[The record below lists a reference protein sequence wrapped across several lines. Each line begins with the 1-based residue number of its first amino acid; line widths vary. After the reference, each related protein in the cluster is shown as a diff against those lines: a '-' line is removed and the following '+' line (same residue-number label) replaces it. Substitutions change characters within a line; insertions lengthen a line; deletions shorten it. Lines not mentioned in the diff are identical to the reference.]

1 MIYSKSNTRTGLFK
15 EVFNNPLK
23 DIDLH
28 KNDYVVVAIK
38 VGPFLTYAYIHNKFM
53 KYAVTLGSLFE
64 MVSFEAY
71 KDKKPDLIYV
81 YGINESN
88 YDGTY
93 YHDKENDIY
102 AGFVSI
108 DDKNDYF
115 GYVKKM
121 LLTLH
126 NVKMIP

>member
-81 YGINESN
+81 Q
-88 YDGTY
+88 
-93 YHDKENDIY
+93 
-102 AGFVSI
+102 V
-108 DDKNDYF
+108 
-115 GYVKKM
+115 
-121 LLTLH
+121 
-126 NVKMIP
+126 